1 MEKTMK
7 IDVMMDEKTF
17 KDFALFDNFSYR
29 KIWKRP
35 ILFAGIFIVFAL
47 LCFAMR
53 GMREQAD
60 LLGTVL
66 LIIGLGLP
74 MAYFGLFFRTLGTQ
88 LKRLKLGT
96 PRLFYTI
103 LLSDAPDGIVMTAKG
118 AVDQRFSWASA
129 ERAYRSDEA
138 VYLYVAPGSALILP
152 FRDAKG
158 GADGLCTFLTAR
170 LGEERV
176 TAL

>member
-35 ILFAGIFIVFAL
+35 LLFAGIFIVFAL

-74 MAYFGLFFRTLGTQ
+74 MAYFGLF
-88 LKRLKLGT
+88 
-96 PRLFYTI
+96 
-103 LLSDAPDGIVMTAKG
+103 S
-118 AVDQRFSWASA
+118 
-129 ERAYRSDEA
+129 ERWVRS
-138 VYLYVAPGSALILP
+138 
-152 FRDAKG
+152 
-158 GADGLCTFLTAR
+158 
-170 LGEERV
+170 
-176 TAL
+176 